1 MLICGEWTYVDTKMK
16 LLVESVWKCCF
27 QVSTRFHCWTTAV
40 RIELNFRFLVLYRR
54 SSHMYK
60 LTSFLGLEYIWD
72 TDRYCLWS
80 MAKFASFWL
89 QRISCFC
96 CLCWSRIMSPH
107 YQWNIYINYLNTH
120 YRMHPWGCNVPGR
133 FIIICR
139 SRLLQNATRLH
150 QIHYK

>member
-1 MLICGEWTYVDTKMK
+1 MGKKIKLKPTKIKKELGFNYSNWLYQSFGEKKVLICGEWTYVDTKMK

-96 CLCWSRIMSPH
+96 CLCWSRIMSP
-107 YQWNIYINYLNTH
+107 Q
-120 YRMHPWGCNVPGR
+120 
-133 FIIICR
+133 
-139 SRLLQNATRLH
+139 
-150 QIHYK
+150 

>member
-1 MLICGEWTYVDTKMK
+1 MGKKIKLKPNKIKKELGFNYSNWLYQSFGEKKCLFVVNELTWTRRWNCWWNPFGNVAFK
-16 LLVESVWKCCF
+16 F
-27 QVSTRFHCWTTAV
+27 QSAFIAEQQPLKS
-40 RIELNFRFLVLYRR
+40 ELNFRFLVLYRR

-96 CLCWSRIMSPH
+96 CLCWSRIMSP
-107 YQWNIYINYLNTH
+107 Q
-120 YRMHPWGCNVPGR
+120 
-133 FIIICR
+133 
-139 SRLLQNATRLH
+139 
-150 QIHYK
+150 